1 MIGVCP
7 SYQLIIR
14 NGSTGMLKGG
24 GPFVRSQPLDI
35 DGELMSVNVGGKVL
49 TKECDTRL
57 TAHGTWATLSA
68 EWGGLQD
75 SSSWVS
81 VPGNLQRIRE
91 EAFGFTEFSYNIQ
104 REKDGNCTTKPAIDN
119 YLGSSWLR
127 QSPCR
132 LP

>member
-1 MIGVCP
+1 M
-7 SYQLIIR
+7 
-14 NGSTGMLKGG
+14 
-24 GPFVRSQPLDI
+24 
-35 DGELMSVNVGGKVL
+35 L

-81 VPGNLQRIRE
+81 VPGNLQRTSQ
-91 EAFGFTEFSYNIQ
+91 EASGFTEFSYNIQ
-104 REKDGNCTTKPAIDN
+104 REKDGNFTIKLAIDN
-119 YLGSSWLR
+119 YLGSSRLT

-132 LP
+132 LPTGQPTDFIGI